1 MTDDEI
7 QAEIDDANEEAHK
20 AAQEEFTRATG
31 AELQKQCH
39 RLTAETARRYAR
51 LMKGQSPQA
60 FGEYDRD
67 EIARIL
73 NADVVLFYFGYELD
87 MSTDSDTVE
96 DWQDGASDTGWDTE
110 AEEAWDRLAFVEAF
124 EKYLYTAAAF
134 AKSIDAVHAMRLY
147 LRAWGIVHEARER
160 RKARFRLDSDEAL
173 RVVNLERVATD
184 RLWVDVEA
192 AKLPNFKPRRTFRL
206 KGKSKPAKTRQRKG

>member
-7 QAEIDDANEEAHK
+7 QARIDDANDEARK
-20 AAQEEFTRATG
+20 IAQDEFTCATG

-39 RLTAETARRYAR
+39 RLTAETANRYAR
-51 LMKGQSPQA
+51 IMKGQSPQA

-67 EIARIL
+67 DIARIL
-73 NADVVLFYFGYELD
+73 NANVIIFYFGYELN
-87 MSTDSDTVE
+87 MSADPDTVE
-96 DWQDGASDTGWDTE
+96 DWQDGTNDAGYDTE

-134 AKSIDAVHAMRLY
+134 AKSIGGVHAMRHY

-160 RKARFRLDSDEAL
+160 LKVRFRLDPAEAL

-192 AKLPNFKPRRTFRL
+192 AKLPDFRRTFGL
-206 KGKSKPAKTRQRKG
+206 KGRSQPAKTRKGKR

>member
-7 QAEIDDANEEAHK
+7 QAEIDDATDEAQK
-20 AAQEEFTRATG
+20 AAQDEFTRATG

-39 RLTAETARRYAR
+39 RLTSETAKRYAR
-51 LMKGQSPQA
+51 IMKGLSPQA

-87 MSTDSDTVE
+87 MSTDPDTVE
-96 DWQDGASDTGWDTE
+96 DWQDGAMDASYDVE

-134 AKSIDAVHAMRLY
+134 AKSIGAVHAMRLY
-147 LRAWGIVHEARER
+147 LRAWGIVHEVRES
-160 RKARFRLDSDEAL
+160 RKARFRLDPDEAL

-192 AKLPNFKPRRTFRL
+192 AKLPNFKPRRTFRAN
-206 KGKSKPAKTRQRKG
+206 GRSKPARPHKRKG

>member
-7 QAEIDDANEEAHK
+7 QAEIDDANDEAQK
-20 AAQEEFTRATG
+20 AAQEEFTRETG
-31 AELQKQCH
+31 AELQEQCH
-39 RLTAETARRYAR
+39 RLTEETARRYAR
-51 LMKGQSPQA
+51 IMKGLSPQA

-67 EIARIL
+67 EIARIF
-73 NADVVLFYFGYELD
+73 NADVVIYFDGYELD
-87 MSTDSDTVE
+87 MSSDPETVE
-96 DWQDGASDTGWDTE
+96 DWQDGAIETSWDTE

-134 AKSIDAVHAMRLY
+134 AKSIGAVHAMRLY

-160 RKARFRLDSDEAL
+160 RKARFRLDPDEAL

-206 KGKSKPAKTRQRKG
+206 KGRSKPAKTRKRKG